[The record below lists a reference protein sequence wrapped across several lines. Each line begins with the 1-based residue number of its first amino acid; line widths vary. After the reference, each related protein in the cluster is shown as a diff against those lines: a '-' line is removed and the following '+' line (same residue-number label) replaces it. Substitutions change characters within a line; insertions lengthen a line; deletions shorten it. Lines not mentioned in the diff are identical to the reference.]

1 MFLRFLL
8 CSGLAAAV
16 NIAVGYLLYG
26 VLGFDGSVGYA
37 VSVALAFVMGM
48 GVSFVLNRA
57 FTYDPSGRHP
67 KEEIRDFFF
76 VSLVG
81 LGLTTLM
88 AHLFLAGLKWLSAEA
103 GGLPIRPETT
113 AHVMAVGFTAFYSF
127 FAHMHVSF
135 RRARAEPTSSIS

>member
-1 MFLRFLL
+1 MFFRFLI

-16 NIAVGYLLYG
+16 NIATGYLLYA
-26 VLGFDGSVGYA
+26 VLGFNGPVGYP
-37 VSVALAFVMGM
+37 VSVAAAFVMGM

-67 KEEIRDFFF
+67 KQELRDFFL

-88 AHLFLAGLKWLSAEA
+88 AHLFLTGLKALDA
-103 GGLPIRPETT
+103 GAWGLPVRPETA
-113 AHVMAVGFTAFYSF
+113 AHVMAVGLTAFYSF
-127 FAHMHVSF
+127 FAHRHVSF
-135 RRARAEPTSSIS
+135 RRVGAQPHSSCP